1 MMRLFRLS
9 GLIAAAAVFAAAPA
23 RADEGMWTFDNFPI
37 QTVNTKYGTRIDQAW
52 LDRVRGA
59 TVRLSGCSAS
69 IVSAEGLI
77 LTNAHCVLPC
87 LQQLST
93 AEADHVHTG
102 WNPGTR
108 EEEKTCHGQTAEIL
122 TDITD
127 VTDRVIGA
135 GADVQGAAFIQARAA
150 EVRRIEFEGCN
161 DDPKWNCQIIS
172 FYRGGRY
179 ALYKFR
185 KYEDVRLA
193 FSPEYQAAFF
203 GGDPDNF
210 NFPRYSLDFG
220 FLRLYEDGR
229 PVATP
234 NHLIWNPAAPRAGEP
249 TFVSGNPG
257 VTSRLLTMAQL
268 ERVRDQQLPMT
279 LIQMSELR
287 GRLVQYAAGD
297 DEARR
302 VSLDALTSLENSF
315 KVYNGQEQALIDPV
329 FMAAK
334 RDAETELRERV
345 AADPALA
352 ERIGDPWRELERVQT
367 VARDQ
372 YLIFRQ
378 LESNAGSGSML
389 YKYAVMIVRAAKERA
404 RPADERSPG
413 YSDPELAM
421 MGRKIAAEQPI
432 EPALEEINL
441 SFWLYKTREY
451 LTVDSPQVKM
461 MLGDESPEAV
471 AGELVEGTRLA
482 DAAFRAEAFAMTP
495 EELAETDDP
504 LIAFVLRTDD
514 AAQVVRTQWELGVG
528 VPTARAAERVAQARF
543 AVYGDA
549 QYPDATFSPRLSYG
563 QVEGWTRRGIT
574 VEPFTRVRG
583 LYERATGSAPF
594 ALADRWVEAEDRV
607 KKDTVFAYVTT
618 NDITG
623 GNSGSAVVNG
633 RGEVIGAAFDGNIH
647 SIGGAFGYDGT
658 VNRTVVI
665 STAAITEALRNVYGQ
680 PRLLHELGVR

>member
-583 LYERATGSAPF
+583 LYERATARRPSPWPIAGS
-594 ALADRWVEAEDRV
+594 R
-607 KKDTVFAYVTT
+607 
-618 NDITG
+618 
-623 GNSGSAVVNG
+623 
-633 RGEVIGAAFDGNIH
+633 
-647 SIGGAFGYDGT
+647 
-658 VNRTVVI
+658 
-665 STAAITEALRNVYGQ
+665 
-680 PRLLHELGVR
+680 PRIA